1 VHEED
6 VTTGYGI
13 AQLDAKDFESG
24 QYVFELILNNQ
35 TVASSKFQIIK

>member
-1 VHEED
+1 MLKAN
-6 VTTGYGI
+6 T
-13 AQLDAKDFESG
+13 KNFESG